1 MKLFYPIFFL
11 FFVFV
16 FFVDICI
23 VSNLRKPE
31 NKGVLT

>member
-1 MKLFYPIFFL
+1 MKLFYPIFFVFL
-11 FFVFV
+11 F